1 MKDSEKEI
9 IKFHLTNKF
18 YFLEYPKPTSKN
30 LWKDG
35 EGKFHTM
42 SDMGLDH
49 LNNSIGVVN
58 KGIDYIE
65 GHPYSEEVKKFL
77 LKAAK
82 EKIKMG

>member
-1 MKDSEKEI
+1 
-9 IKFHLTNKF
+9 
-18 YFLEYPKPTSKN
+18 
-30 LWKDG
+30 
-35 EGKFHTM
+35 M

-82 EKIKMG
+82 EKIKNLKAALKKKIG